1 MIIIPKVNFKSKTYL
16 VIEQFYYRQMIGD
29 VDCEINEEKKL
40 NYKILTGAI
49 ALSTDLTY
57 IALCVHT

>member
-1 MIIIPKVNFKSKTYL
+1 MIIIPKVNFKSTTYS
-16 VIEQFYYRQMIGD
+16 VIKQFYYRQMIGD

-49 ALSTDLTY
+49 TLSTDLTY